1 MGKRWPCATLVV
13 MTTLTNSAQADDGN
27 GWRAALKVSLGEVVI
42 DKMSHGGTIG
52 TGTPIGP
59 FIDGQLEDTRI
70 DDYTAGIG
78 ASLSRPFGAWTLEGE
93 LVWRYRT
100 DWDMVAPTPSL
111 DTVVNMFGNVQTTS
125 LLVNLTR
132 TGRLTE
138 RWDWELGAGVGLVH
152 NDIEADYVEREV
164 PGVRAEF
171 RVTDNPSKTD
181 TSFNVLA
188 GVRRQL
194 NNGWQ
199 LNVRLRYVDLG
210 DLEAGPFPDRAVRVS
225 AEHTS
230 TELQISFERGL

>member
-1 MGKRWPCATLVV
+1 MGKRSTGVIMV
-13 MTTLTNSAQADDGN
+13 MLTALAGAARADDG
-27 GWRAALKVSLGEVVI
+27 GWRAAFKVSLGEVVI

-52 TGTPIGP
+52 TGAPLDG

-78 ASLSRPFGAWTLEGE
+78 ASLARPFGAWTLEGE
-93 LVWRYRT
+93 LIWRYRT

-111 DTVVNMFGNVQTTS
+111 DTVTNVFGNVQTTS
-125 LLVNLTR
+125 VLVNLTR

-138 RWDWELGAGVGLVH
+138 RWDWELGAGVGLVR

-164 PGVRAEF
+164 PGVRPEYKVEDDASE
-171 RVTDNPSKTD
+171 TEA
-181 TSFNVLA
+181 SFNILA

-199 LNVRLRYVDLG
+199 INVRLRYVDLG
-210 DLEAGPFPDRAVRVS
+210 DLSAGPFPDRAVEVS
-225 AEHTS
+225 AEHRS
-230 TELQISFERGL
+230 TELQFSFERGL